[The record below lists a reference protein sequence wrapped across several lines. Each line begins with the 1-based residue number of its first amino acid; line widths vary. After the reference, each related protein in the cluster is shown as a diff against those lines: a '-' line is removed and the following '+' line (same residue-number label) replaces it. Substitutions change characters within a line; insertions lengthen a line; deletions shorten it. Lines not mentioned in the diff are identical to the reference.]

1 MRAMRE
7 IAAEWA
13 AEKEVERIAVEN
25 RRRLEDEMVK
35 SFALQPDLD
44 STVSKDVDGFVIKI
58 TGRIDRKVDADKI
71 QELAAQHGL
80 ESHLSTLCRWK
91 PELNLSVWKNTS
103 PQITSL
109 LAPAITAKPGR
120 PSFSIAQNKEE
131 K

>member
-1 MRAMRE
+1 MRE

-35 SFALQPDLD
+35 IMNVVPNLD
-44 STVSKDVDGFVIKI
+44 GTITNEFDGYVIKI
-58 TGRIDRKVDADKI
+58 TGRVDRKVDAEKI

-80 ESHLSTLCRWK
+80 ESHLGTLCRWK
-91 PELNLSVWKNTS
+91 PELNITVWKATS
-103 PQITSL
+103 PQITFL

-120 PSFSIAQNKEE
+120 PSFTVNHKE
-131 K
+131 

>member
-13 AEKEVERIAVEN
+13 AEKEVERQAVEN
-25 RRRLEDEMVK
+25 RRLLEDEMVR

-44 STVSKDVDGFVIKI
+44 STVTKDIDGFVIKI

-71 QELAAQHGL
+71 QELAAQNGL

-91 PELNLSVWKNTS
+91 PELNITIWKNTDS
-103 PQITSL
+103 KITAL

>member
-1 MRAMRE
+1 MRPMRE

>member
-1 MRAMRE
+1 MRPMRE

-13 AEKEVERIAVEN
+13 AEKEVERQAVEN

-35 SFALQPDLD
+35 IMNVVPNLD
-44 STVSKDVDGFVIKI
+44 GTITNEFDGYVIKI
-58 TGRIDRKVDADKI
+58 TGRVDRKVDAEKI

-80 ESHLSTLCRWK
+80 ESHLGTLCRWK
-91 PELNLSVWKNTS
+91 PELNITVWKNTS

-120 PSFSIAQNKEE
+120 PSFTVNHKE
-131 K
+131 

>member
-1 MRAMRE
+1 MRPMRE
-7 IAAEWA
+7 IASEWA

-35 SFALQPDLD
+35 IMNVVPNLD
-44 STVSKDVDGFVIKI
+44 GTITNEFDGYVIKI
-58 TGRIDRKVDADKI
+58 TGRVDRKVDAEKI

-80 ESHLSTLCRWK
+80 ESHLGTLCRWK
-91 PELNLSVWKNTS
+91 PELNITVWKATS

-120 PSFSIAQNKEE
+120 PSFTVNHKE
-131 K
+131 

>member
-1 MRAMRE
+1 MRPMRE

-13 AEKEVERIAVEN
+13 AEKEVERQAVEN

-35 SFALQPDLD
+35 IMNVVPNLD
-44 STVSKDVDGFVIKI
+44 GTITNEFDGYVIKI
-58 TGRIDRKVDADKI
+58 TGRVDRKVDADKI

-91 PELNLSVWKNTS
+91 PELNITIWKNTD
-103 PQITSL
+103 PKITAL

-120 PSFSIAQNKEE
+120 PSFLIVQNKEE

>member
-1 MRAMRE
+1 MRPMRE
-7 IAAEWA
+7 IAAEWH
-13 AEKEVERIAVEN
+13 AEKEVERQAVEN

-35 SFALQPDLD
+35 SFGLLPDLD
-44 STVSKDVDGFVIKI
+44 GTVSKDVDGYVIKI

-91 PELNLSVWKNTS
+91 PELNITIWKNTD
-103 PQITSL
+103 PKITTL

-120 PSFSIAQNKEE
+120 PSFSIAHKE
-131 K
+131 

>member
-1 MRAMRE
+1 MRLMRE

-35 SFALQPDLD
+35 IMDVVPNLD
-44 STVSKDVDGFVIKI
+44 GTITNEFDGYVIKI
-58 TGRIDRKVDADKI
+58 TGRVDRKVDADKI

-91 PELNLSVWKNTS
+91 PELNITIWKHTD
-103 PQITSL
+103 PKITTL

-120 PSFSIAQNKEE
+120 PSFTVNHKE
-131 K
+131 

>member
-1 MRAMRE
+1 MKRSLIV
-7 IAAEWA
+7 IAAEWH

-25 RRRLEDEMVK
+25 RRRLEDEMRDQLCVVEN
-35 SFALQPDLD
+35 LD
-44 STVSKDVDGFVIKI
+44 GVQTTEVGRYVIKI

-91 PELNLSVWKNTS
+91 PEINLTVWKATD
-103 PQITSL
+103 PTITTL

-120 PSFSIAQNKEE
+120 PSFSIVPKE
-131 K
+131 

>member
-1 MRAMRE
+1 MKRSLIV
-7 IAAEWA
+7 IAAEWS

-25 RRRLEDEMVK
+25 RRRLEDEMRDQLCVVEN
-35 SFALQPDLD
+35 LD
-44 STVSKDVDGFVIKI
+44 GVQTTEVGRYVIKI

-91 PELNLSVWKNTS
+91 PEINLTVWKATD
-103 PQITSL
+103 PTITNL

-120 PSFSIAQNKEE
+120 PSFSIVPKE
-131 K
+131 

>member
-1 MRAMRE
+1 MRPMRE

-35 SFALQPDLD
+35 IMNVVPNLD
-44 STVSKDVDGFVIKI
+44 GTITNEFDGYVIKI
-58 TGRIDRKVDADKI
+58 TGRVDRKVDADKI

-80 ESHLSTLCRWK
+80 ESHLGTLCRWK
-91 PELNLSVWKNTS
+91 PELNITVWKATS

-120 PSFSIAQNKEE
+120 PSFTVNHKE
-131 K
+131 

>member
-1 MRAMRE
+1 MRE

-13 AEKEVERIAVEN
+13 AEKEVERQATEN
-25 RRRLEDEMVK
+25 RRILEDEMVK
-35 SFALQPDLD
+35 SFGLQPDLD
-44 STVSKDVDGFVIKI
+44 STVSKEVDGFVIKI

-91 PELNLSVWKNTS
+91 PEINLSVWKATD
-103 PQITSL
+103 PTITKL
-109 LAPAITAKPGR
+109 LASAITAKPGR
-120 PSFSIAQNKEE
+120 PSFSIVQNKEE

>member
-1 MRAMRE
+1 MHE
-7 IAAEWA
+7 IAAEWH

-35 SFALQPDLD
+35 SFGLQPDLD
-44 STVSKDVDGFVIKI
+44 STVTKQIGDYVIRI

-91 PELNLSVWKNTS
+91 PEINLSVWKATD
-103 PQITSL
+103 PTITKL

-120 PSFSIAQNKEE
+120 PSFLIVQNKEE

>member
-1 MRAMRE
+1 MRLMRE

-13 AEKEVERIAVEN
+13 VEKEVERIAVEN

-35 SFALQPDLD
+35 IMNVVPNM
-44 STVSKDVDGFVIKI
+44 DGTITNEFDGYVIKI

-91 PELNLSVWKNTS
+91 PELNLTVWKATD
-103 PQITSL
+103 PTITKL

-120 PSFSIAQNKEE
+120 PSFTVNHKE
-131 K
+131 

>member
-1 MRAMRE
+1 MRPMRE

-35 SFALQPDLD
+35 IMNVVPNLD
-44 STVSKDVDGFVIKI
+44 GTITNEFDGYVIKI
-58 TGRIDRKVDADKI
+58 TGRVDRKVDAEKI

-80 ESHLSTLCRWK
+80 ESHLGTLCRWK
-91 PELNLSVWKNTS
+91 PELNITVWKATS

-120 PSFSIAQNKEE
+120 PSFTVNHKE
-131 K
+131 

>member
-7 IAAEWA
+7 IASEWA
-13 AEKEVERIAVEN
+13 AEKEVERQAVEN

-35 SFALQPDLD
+35 IMNVVPNLD
-44 STVSKDVDGFVIKI
+44 GTITNEFDGYVIKI

-91 PELNLSVWKNTS
+91 PELNITTWRNTD
-103 PQITSL
+103 PQITAL

-120 PSFSIAQNKEE
+120 PSFTVNHKE
-131 K
+131 